1 MLQPPHAKDHSN
13 TPSPHS
19 TSPYPSLTAPRRC
32 GPSPST
38 SPTLAETALR
48 AALTASN
55 NMSPG
60 KATCPQTAACSCGAE
75 AGSAWL
81 RWHPNGDI
89 SSCCAAM
96 GMFTWTVWAAS
107 RIRSQCVPPMTPTRR
122 PGRAWRRQRRR
133 LGAEVLLSLRLEAAI
148 WVSGKQE
155 AGTYQREVHVG
166 GCWSMGLWL
175 QMTCEPQVG
184 QGPGP
189 AVLSKS
195 ERYRAMHRLVLQLSP
210 ATPPKGTVATS
221 CRLRGG

>member
-19 TSPYPSLTAPRRC
+19 TSPFPSLTAPRRC

-38 SPTLAETALR
+38 SPTLAETARR

-60 KATCPQTAACSCGAE
+60 KATCLRPLGTLKLLQLDCCLFLWC
-75 AGSAWL
+75 SAWL

-133 LGAEVLLSLRLEAAI
+133 LGAEVPLSLRLEAAM
-148 WVSGKQE
+148 WVSGKQD
-155 AGTYQREVHVG
+155 AGAG
-166 GCWSMGLWL
+166 
-175 QMTCEPQVG
+175 
-184 QGPGP
+184 
-189 AVLSKS
+189 
-195 ERYRAMHRLVLQLSP
+195 
-210 ATPPKGTVATS
+210 
-221 CRLRGG
+221 